1 MKYKIG
7 VDVDS
12 VLRDFP
18 GDLVDVI
25 KREHP
30 EYYDEEKLFEESPNR
45 FVPDIWEMEN
55 CFNATQEQI
64 NQVYWHDYTS
74 EIMGN
79 GTPIEENVSYLTEL
93 LKESEHTFVC
103 VTSQKEHA
111 RYHTLNWLGQQGLNF
126 ETVYF
131 RKSAEKWLVEI
142 DYIIDD
148 SPNVYNHWKNGRS
161 SDSGFLMI
169 DRPHNSKVSPT
180 HKVSNIEEAM
190 KIIDDK

>member
-18 GDLVDVI
+18 GDIVDVI

-30 EYYDEEKLFEESPNR
+30 EYYDEEKLFEESSNR
-45 FVPDIWEMEN
+45 FVPDIWEMEK
-55 CFNATQEQI
+55 CFNATKEQI
-64 NQVYWHDYTS
+64 EQVYWYDYTS

-79 GTPIEENVSYLTEL
+79 GTPIEENVSYLKKL
-93 LKESEHTFVC
+93 LEESEHTFVC

-111 RYHTLNWLGQQGLNF
+111 RYHTLNWLGKQGLNF

-148 SPNVYNHWKNGRS
+148 SPNVYNHWKNNRG
-161 SDSGFLMI
+161 SDKGFLMI
-169 DRPHNSKVSPT
+169 GRPHNSKVTPT

-190 KIIDDK
+190 NIIDDK

>member
-18 GDLVDVI
+18 GDIVDVI

-30 EYYDEEKLFEESPNR
+30 SYYDEEKLFEESPNR
-45 FVPDIWEMEN
+45 FVPNIWEMEK
-55 CFNATQEQI
+55 CFNATKEQI
-64 NQVYWHDYTS
+64 EQVYWYDYTS
-74 EIMGN
+74 EIMGD
-79 GTPIEENVSYLTEL
+79 GTPIEENVSYLKKL
-93 LKESEHTFVC
+93 LEESEHTFVC

-111 RYHTLNWLGQQGLNF
+111 RYHTLNWLGKQGLNF

-148 SPNVYNHWKNGRS
+148 SPNVYNHWKNNRG
-161 SDSGFLMI
+161 SDKGFLMI
-169 DRPHNSKVSPT
+169 DRPHNSKVNPT
-180 HKVSNIEEAM
+180 HKVSNIQEAM
-190 KIIDDK
+190 NIIDDK